1 MDSDMSELLNLWK
14 QQIEWKQNII
24 KSYESDEVKNEEMIE
39 FHKTTLK
46 RMKKTYEDL
55 KKQASS

>member
-1 MDSDMSELLNLWK
+1 MSELLNLWK

-39 FHKTTLK
+39 FHKTSLK
-46 RMKKTYEDL
+46 KMRKTYEDL

>member
-24 KSYESDEVKNEEMIE
+24 KSYESDDVKNEEMIE
-39 FHKTTLK
+39 FHKNSLK
-46 RMKKTYEDL
+46 KMKKTYEEL
-55 KKQASS
+55 KKQSSS

>member
-1 MDSDMSELLNLWK
+1 MDSNMSELLKLWE
-14 QQIEWKQNII
+14 QQIQWKQNII

-39 FHKTTLK
+39 FHKTSLK
-46 RMKKTYEDL
+46 EMRKTYEDL